1 MLIAL
6 LLGYQLNPNQNSVQL
21 SPSSPKRSKLTTPHS
36 NPMESFLDALDD
48 LIVDSA
54 EELTAIELL
63 GALQLTQQ
71 RIALDILTAGEEDEE
86 EAA

>member
-1 MLIAL
+1 MDFPQLDSVSPGTCGSL
-6 LLGYQLNPNQNSVQL
+6 LPPN
-21 SPSSPKRSKLTTPHS
+21 S

-71 RIALDILTAGEEDEE
+71 RIALDILTVGEEDEE
-86 EAA
+86 GAA

>member
-1 MLIAL
+1 MLDFPRLDSVNPGTCGSL
-6 LLGYQLNPNQNSVQL
+6 LPPN
-21 SPSSPKRSKLTTPHS
+21 S
-36 NPMESFLDALDD
+36 NPMEAFLDALDD

-71 RIALDILTAGEEDEE
+71 RIALDILTVGEEDEE

>member
-1 MLIAL
+1 MDFPQRASVSPETCGSL
-6 LLGYQLNPNQNSVQL
+6 LPPN
-21 SPSSPKRSKLTTPHS
+21 S

-71 RIALDILTAGEEDEE
+71 RIALDILTVGEEDEE

>member
-1 MLIAL
+1 VLIAL
-6 LLGYQLNPNQNSVQL
+6 LLGYQLNPNQSSVQL
-21 SPSSPKRSKLTTPHS
+21 SPSSPKRSKLTTPNS
-36 NPMESFLDALDD
+36 NPMEAFLDALDD

-71 RIALDILTAGEEDEE
+71 RIALDILTVGEEDEE
-86 EAA
+86 AAA

>member
-1 MLIAL
+1 MLDFPRLDSVNPETCGSL
-6 LLGYQLNPNQNSVQL
+6 LPPN
-21 SPSSPKRSKLTTPHS
+21 S

>member
-1 MLIAL
+1 MYPHA
-6 LLGYQLNPNQNSVQL
+6 
-21 SPSSPKRSKLTTPHS
+21 PSASPKRSKLTTHHS

-71 RIALDILTAGEEDEE
+71 RIALDILTVGEEDEE

>member
-1 MLIAL
+1 
-6 LLGYQLNPNQNSVQL
+6 
-21 SPSSPKRSKLTTPHS
+21 
-36 NPMESFLDALDD
+36 MESFLDALDD

-71 RIALDILTAGEEDEE
+71 RIALGILTVGEEDEE

>member
-1 MLIAL
+1 
-6 LLGYQLNPNQNSVQL
+6 
-21 SPSSPKRSKLTTPHS
+21 
-36 NPMESFLDALDD
+36 MEAFLDALDD

-54 EELTAIELL
+54 EELTASDLL

-71 RIALDILTAGEEDEE
+71 RIALDILTVGEEDEE

>member
-1 MLIAL
+1 M
-6 LLGYQLNPNQNSVQL
+6 Q
-21 SPSSPKRSKLTTPHS
+21 PSAPKRSKLTTPNS

-71 RIALDILTAGEEDEE
+71 RIALDILTVGEEDEE
-86 EAA
+86 VAA